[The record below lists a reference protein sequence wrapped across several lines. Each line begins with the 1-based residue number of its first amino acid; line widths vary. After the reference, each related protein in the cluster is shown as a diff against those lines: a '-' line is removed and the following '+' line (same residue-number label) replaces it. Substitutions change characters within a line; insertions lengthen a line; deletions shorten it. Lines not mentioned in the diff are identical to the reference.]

1 VRIHDGDPLPE
12 PLMSVTS
19 VPNFVSTIVE
29 MVDGRI
35 ENVDEREEDRLA

>member
-1 VRIHDGDPLPE
+1 
-12 PLMSVTS
+12 MSVTS